1 MAESYYRSLG
11 EGTFAST
18 HHTQGAWNEDEQHM
32 APVAGLLVHCLE
44 EADPRP
50 GMRLARVSF
59 EILGVIPQGVFDV
72 TTKVIRAGRTIEL
85 LEAELTAGGRTAVR
99 ATAWRLALG
108 DTTEVAAVEDA
119 PMPGPEQAEGF
130 SGMTAWPGDFIN
142 SLEFRAVP
150 GLRPGRGQVWVRS
163 PFEMLDGVQTPSTV
177 RLLGLVDAAN
187 GIAARVPPGGES
199 WMFPNV
205 DLQIHLYRQP
215 AGQWLG
221 LDTRVSFGTDG
232 IGLTSSVL
240 HDESGPFGRSEQIL
254 TVRPLGRN

>member
-11 EGTFAST
+11 EGTFEST
-18 HHTQGAWNEDEQHM
+18 RHAQGTWNEDEQHM

-44 EADPRP
+44 ETDPRP
-50 GMRLARVSF
+50 GMRLARFSF

-85 LEAELTAGGRTAVR
+85 LEAELTAGGRAAVR
-99 ATAWRLALG
+99 ATAWRLATG
-108 DTTEVAAVEDA
+108 DTTEVAAIEDQR
-119 PMPGPEQAEGF
+119 MPGPDEADGF
-130 SGMTAWPGDFIN
+130 DGMSVWSGGFIN

-150 GLRPGRGQVWVRS
+150 GRRPGRGQVWVRS
-163 PFEMLDGVQTPSTV
+163 PIEMLDGAETTPTV
-177 RLLGLVDAAN
+177 HLLGMVDAAN
-187 GIAARVPPGGES
+187 GVAARVQPGGDS

-205 DLQIHLYRQP
+205 DLQIHLYRRP
-215 AGQWLG
+215 TGQWLG